1 MLKRKKALLR
11 AARLDTRNSMRHSMA
26 EAPKKGSAM
35 EAESQFRKLL
45 GELMVEKGLI
55 TSGQLRDA
63 LAEQRRSQE
72 KLGRILVDMGYVSEL
87 EMFRAVS
94 EQFGLPFPPRFLT
107 FFHREPGQ
115 PTPPDAFAL
124 GRTRASP

>member
-1 MLKRKKALLR
+1 
-11 AARLDTRNSMRHSMA
+11 MA
-26 EAPKKGSAM
+26 EASEKGFAM
-35 EAESQFRKLL
+35 AAEPQFRKLL
-45 GELMVEKGLI
+45 GELMLEKGLI
-55 TSGQLRDA
+55 TSSQLRDA
-63 LAEQRRSQE
+63 LREQARSQE
-72 KLGRILVDMGYVSEL
+72 KLGRILVEMGYVSEL

>member
-1 MLKRKKALLR
+1 
-11 AARLDTRNSMRHSMA
+11 MA
-26 EAPKKGSAM
+26 EALRKGSAM

-63 LAEQRRSQE
+63 LREQRRSQE
-72 KLGRILVDMGYVSEL
+72 KLGRVLVQMGYVSEL
-87 EMFRAVS
+87 DMFRAVS
-94 EQFGLPFPPRFLT
+94 EQFGLPFPPRFLP
-107 FFHREPGQ
+107 FFRRKPGQ
-115 PTPPDAFAL
+115 PTPHDAFAL